1 MDGGPN
7 KKKILLIDD
16 DASLLLTL
24 SDFLKF
30 EGYEVM
36 TADSGEQGL
45 RKLARTK
52 PDLIILDISMPGMGG
67 IGFLKEISNPEG
79 KPIYPVLVLTARANM
94 AEFFA
99 NIAVDG
105 FIAKPCDPND
115 LLMEVGRIIFL
126 RSEREPSAPGGS
138 PLPVRRRILVGE
150 HDPSLRNDLLKRLTD
165 DGYEADSAV
174 SGPAV
179 LEQAIVQ
186 KPDLIVVNQHLH
198 DMSGSTVSRMLRQ
211 MTHTARIPILIYGDP
226 LPPEI
231 ETAEDLKAAG
241 VATVRGGN
249 AGVIAEAIR
258 GALLA

>member
-1 MDGGPN
+1 MDGGPK

-30 EGYEVM
+30 EGYEIM

-45 RKLARTK
+45 RKLARLK

-126 RSEREPSAPGGS
+126 RSDREPASDDGHLQS
-138 PLPVRRRILVGE
+138 RRRILVGE
-150 HDPSLRNDLLKRLTD
+150 QNPTLKNDILKLLVD
-165 DGYEADSAV
+165 AGYEVEAATT
-174 SGPAV
+174 GPAV

-186 KPDLIVVNQHLH
+186 KPDLIVVNQHMN
-198 DMSGSTVSRMLRQ
+198 DMSGSTVARMLKQ
-211 MTHTARIPILIYGDP
+211 MTHTARIPVMIYGDP
-226 LPPEI
+226 IPAEEL
-231 ETAEDLKAAG
+231 TAEDLKASG
-241 VATVRGGN
+241 VTTLQSAN
-249 AGVIAEAIR
+249 AGVLAEAIR
-258 GALLA
+258 ESLHA